1 MSDASSAARS
11 SRVSGAISYVANGIG
26 FGSCSNVELLLRLA
40 SAGWA
45 FAAGGFTFLLSM
57 MDYGPGLEGVI
68 PIFVALGFVFGLL
81 NARYWRLAAL
91 SAWGVVLMWALMA
104 ILLLPF
110 GVASVT
116 EAVSLDWAGEL
127 EKLATMVVLPVAA
140 SLLGSYVGMRL
151 RTSVARRRRHEDVAA

>member
-1 MSDASSAARS
+1 MGNASRVAKS
-11 SRVSGAISYVANGIG
+11 SRISGAIAYVAGGIG
-26 FGSCSNVELLLRLA
+26 FGGCSNVELLLRLA

-91 SAWGVVLMWALMA
+91 SAWGVVLMWVFMAL
-104 ILLLPF
+104 LLLPF
-110 GVASVT
+110 SVASVT

-127 EKLATMVVLPVAA
+127 QRLATMVVLPVAA
-140 SLLGSYVGMRL
+140 SLLGGYLGMRL
-151 RTSVARRRRHEDVAA
+151 RTSVARRRRHEDVTA